1 VFYKL
6 KSEIRITFSPD
17 LLSVISPFS
26 IMVMRQTVE
35 DRDYDIEIFN
45 PGSQRY
51 EDYLESCNQTLPS
64 GGAQQSRK
72 MGWL

>member
-1 VFYKL
+1 
-6 KSEIRITFSPD
+6 
-17 LLSVISPFS
+17 
-26 IMVMRQTVE
+26 VMRQTVE

>member
-1 VFYKL
+1 
-6 KSEIRITFSPD
+6 
-17 LLSVISPFS
+17 VISPFS
-26 IMVMRQTVE
+26 IMVMRQTIE

-51 EDYLESCNQTLPS
+51 EDYLASCNQTLPS
-64 GGAQQSRK
+64 GGAQKSRR